1 MSNNYTYIITVGG
14 KSSQVLF
21 YTGVAPS
28 KSPKAVPVPKS
39 GTQPSATGTAMEAWA
54 DLKKPS
60 GDVVE
65 GGLYSKSDWIATF
78 ESSQIHRLLVKSS

>member
-1 MSNNYTYIITVGG
+1 MSNSYTYITTVGG

-39 GTQPSATGTAMEAWA
+39 GTQPNAIGAAMEAWA

-60 GDVVE
+60 GDTVE
-65 GGLYSKSDWIATF
+65 GGLYSKSGWIATY
-78 ESSQIHRLLVKSS
+78 SKAHISIILC